1 MCVCVC
7 VCMCVCVCVHVHA
20 YTHSNLFIS
29 HVLLRLLFMYCLHRA
44 QISCMSFSPEDTY
57 LAMSSCT
64 DTVHIF
70 RLSEPQ
76 EEK

>member
-1 MCVCVC
+1 
-7 VCMCVCVCVHVHA
+7 
-20 YTHSNLFIS
+20 
-29 HVLLRLLFMYCLHRA
+29 MYCLHRA

-76 EEK
+76 EEKYEVVVVAYGEECVQRYYRERERFLCRLDRV